1 MTAPGDV
8 ARSACERLELSRQR
22 LKQALQADAAGAG
35 QRPGQGGAAP
45 GAQSDAQSGAGNA
58 PHSPWLAGLR
68 STPGRSALL
77 DALLAWWGYHP
88 MRMYGVLASRAAE
101 TLARPV
107 ASRHP
112 YGLVLSAAVIGALLV
127 WSRPWRWIVKP
138 ALFAGLLPVLAR
150 ATLRQMPLHAW
161 LAALSSLMKRPA
173 SQEAARPH

>member
-45 GAQSDAQSGAGNA
+45 GAQPGAGNA

-127 WSRPWRWIVKP
+127 WSRPWRWIVRP

>member
-127 WSRPWRWIVKP
+127 WSRPWRWIVRP

-150 ATLRQMPLHAW
+150 ASLAQMPLHTW
-161 LAALSSLMKRPA
+161 LGALSSWMQPSRGPGP
-173 SQEAARPH
+173 R